1 MNRICIDA
9 LIKLRIKM
17 FNFRNELKKAWKE
30 KRAIGAFNVF
40 DLESAQ
46 AVAEAARETDYP
58 VIMQITPKAVEYAGL
73 KQIFDIAKNEIH
85 ENNIKAAIHLD
96 HGKDFGIE
104 KACVD
109 QGFDSVMI
117 DGSKLDFEANVAITS
132 KVVHY
137 AKKYDTVVEGEIGV
151 ISREEGGML
160 SGTAEFTKPEV
171 VRDFALKSGVDILAV
186 SVGNEHGAP
195 AGEQVNEK
203 LLSEIAAVTTVPLV
217 MHGASG
223 LAKKDLRIAMRH
235 GVVKVNIDTNIRKI
249 FVDQFSRE
257 HPGVKD
263 PREILILAKE
273 AAKKLIIDYIGIFS
287 GRK

>member
-1 MNRICIDA
+1 
-9 LIKLRIKM
+9 M
-17 FNFRNELKKAWKE
+17 FNFRDELQKAWKE

-46 AVAEAARETDYP
+46 AVAEASKEMDYP
-58 VIMQITPKAVEYAGL
+58 VILQITPTAIEYAGL
-73 KQIFDIAKNEIH
+73 KQIFDIAKNEIN
-85 ENNIKAAIHLD
+85 ENNIRAAIHLD

-117 DGSKLDFEANVAITS
+117 DGSKLDFQANVDLTS
-132 KVVHY
+132 KVVRY

-151 ISREEGGML
+151 ISREEGGQL
-160 SGTAEFTKPEV
+160 SGAAEFTKPEIV
-171 VRDFALKSGVDILAV
+171 KDFAIKSGVDILAV

-195 AGEQVNEK
+195 SGEKVNEQ
-203 LLSEIAAVTTVPLV
+203 LLADIAAVTPVPLV

-223 LAKKDLRIAMRH
+223 LAKKDLRIAMKH

-263 PREILILAKE
+263 PREILVLAKE
-273 AAKKLIIDYIGIFS
+273 AAKKLIIDYIRIFS
-287 GRK
+287 GRD

>member
-1 MNRICIDA
+1 MFD
-9 LIKLRIKM
+9 IKK
-17 FNFRNELKKAWKE
+17 ELYQAWKE
-30 KRAIGAFNVF
+30 KRAVGAFNVF

-46 AVAEAARETDYP
+46 AVAEASKEADYP
-58 VIMQITPKAVEYAGL
+58 VIMQITPKAIEYAGL

-85 ENNIKAAIHLD
+85 QKNIKGAIHLD
-96 HGKDFGIE
+96 HGKDFGVE

-117 DGSKLDFEANVAITS
+117 DGSKLDFQANVALTQ
-132 KVVHY
+132 KVVRY
-137 AKKYDTVVEGEIGV
+137 AKKYDVMVEGEIGV
-151 ISREEGGML
+151 ISREEGGKL
-160 SGTAEFTKPEV
+160 SGQAEFTDPEDV
-171 VRDFALKSGVDILAV
+171 KNFAIKSGVDILAV

-195 AGEQVNEK
+195 SGEHVNEK
-203 LLSEIAAVTTVPLV
+203 LLTKIAALTPVPLV

-223 LAKKDLRIAMRH
+223 LAKKDLKIAMKH

-263 PREILILAKE
+263 PREIMILAKE
-273 AAKKLIIDYIGIFS
+273 AAKKLIIEYIKIFS
-287 GRK
+287 AG